1 MHNVRALV
9 KARTGNVP
17 EVHVV
22 TWSRLH
28 AYAEIPYWMVV
39 LIVFLLF
46 ADVHLMT
53 VARSPVR
60 KIISDSDD
68 DEENVPSWLSGVS
81 LGTTLISLKQYR
93 GLDSGRRY
101 ASFISRQLPVACST
115 SGTVLQAMGSWVRAL
130 EQGNRCASF
139 ALLAEAWHYFLC
151 SCQPLASALLYT
163 GS

>member
-22 TWSRLH
+22 TWSCLH

-53 VARSPVR
+53 VARSSVR

-81 LGTTLISLKQYR
+81 LGTRLSL
-93 GLDSGRRY
+93 
-101 ASFISRQLPVACST
+101 
-115 SGTVLQAMGSWVRAL
+115 
-130 EQGNRCASF
+130 
-139 ALLAEAWHYFLC
+139 
-151 SCQPLASALLYT
+151 
-163 GS
+163 